1 MSEKMGSEKIY
12 ALLFHLF
19 PARFRAAWQDE
30 ALELFRDR
38 LAHERGLHAR
48 LRLWFDLASDFALSL
63 PRVYLS
69 GTAALAPAPQPGA
82 AGVPTFRPLETPP
95 VRSSAYFFGTI
106 LSALAIVVVSILLK
120 HGGHFPAMQGPAAA
134 EGRGFTADPWATGAG
149 GGGNGSGTAIGKPPS
164 AFVAQSSGL
173 VGPTNIVSIG
183 KPKPNYLF
191 DYAQRQVVLDGII
204 QNLHDHYPNPDVANS
219 AARSLRIQN
228 GLGRFRSATE
238 PAAFAAL
245 VTSRLRE
252 STHDMHLEVV
262 FSERELFA
270 GDAGPSPEEEA
281 QYRSAM
287 LASNCTFQPVRTLPG
302 NIGYL
307 KFNTFPDPGL
317 CASIAAETMDA
328 LNSSSAVI
336 LDLRDNSGGSPQM
349 VMFLAAYFFD
359 RPAFFWNPRE
369 DNQARMW
376 TRSPVSRSRLTSKPL
391 FVLTSSRTW
400 SAAEHF
406 TYNMKMLYRAVI
418 VGETTGGATDVG
430 VFHRVDAHFGI
441 GISETHVRNPYSTP
455 DWAATGVAPDV
466 SVPAGQALETAQRR
480 AARLLANQ

>member
-1 MSEKMGSEKIY
+1 MSEKIY

-38 LAHERGLHAR
+38 SAHERGLRAR
-48 LRLWFDLASDFALSL
+48 LRLWCDLVSDFALSL

-69 GTAALAPAPQPGA
+69 GSGALTTAPQPGA

-95 VRSSAYFFGTI
+95 VRSSAYFFGTV
-106 LSALAIVVVSILLK
+106 LSALAIVVVSVLLK
-120 HGGHFPAMQGPAAA
+120 HGGHIPIIQAPAAA
-134 EGRGFTADPWATGAG
+134 QARGFTADPWATGPGGLG
-149 GGGNGSGTAIGKPPS
+149 GGSAIGAGKAPTAS
-164 AFVAQSSGL
+164 AAQASGL
-173 VGPTNIVSIG
+173 AGRPNVVAIG

-191 DYAQRQVVLDGII
+191 DLAQRQFVLDGII
-204 QNLHDHYPNPDVANS
+204 QNLRDHYPNPDVASS

-228 GLGRFRSATE
+228 SLGRFRSATE

-245 VTSRLRE
+245 VTSRLRG

-262 FSERELFA
+262 FSERELLA
-270 GDAGPSPEEEA
+270 ADAGPSPEEQT

-287 LASNCTFQPVRTLPG
+287 LATNCTFQPVRTLPG

-317 CASIAAETMDA
+317 CASIAAHTMDA

-369 DNQARMW
+369 DNEARMW
-376 TRSPVSRSRLTSKPL
+376 TRSPVPRSRMASTPL
-391 FVLTSSRTW
+391 YILTSSRTW

-406 TYNMKMLYRAVI
+406 TYNMKMLHRAVI

-466 SVPAGQALETAQRR
+466 SVPAGEALETAQQR
-480 AARLLANQ
+480 AAQRLAKQ

>member
-1 MSEKMGSEKIY
+1 MSEKIY

-19 PARFRAAWQDE
+19 PARFRAAWQDK

-38 LAHERGLHAR
+38 MAHERGLRAR

-69 GTAALAPAPQPGA
+69 GTPALAAAPQPEG

-106 LSALAIVVVSILLK
+106 LSALVIAVVSILLR
-120 HGGHFPAMQGPAAA
+120 HGGHFPVLEAPAAA
-134 EGRGFTADPWATGAG
+134 EARGFTADPWANGAG
-149 GGGNGSGTAIGKPPS
+149 GGVGGSAIGADKSPS
-164 AFVAQSSGL
+164 ATVAPSAGL
-173 VGPTNIVSIG
+173 VSTKVVIG

-191 DYAQRQVVLDGII
+191 DLAQRQLVLDGVI
-204 QNLHDHYPNPDVANS
+204 QNLHDHYPNPDVARS

-252 STHDMHLEVV
+252 SSHDMHLEVV
-262 FSERELFA
+262 FSERELLPPSA
-270 GDAGPSPEEEA
+270 GLSPEVEAQHLTEEA

-317 CASIAAETMDA
+317 CASIAAQTMDA

-369 DNQARMW
+369 NDQARMW
-376 TRSPVSRSRLTSKPL
+376 TRSPVSRSRMESTPL
-391 FVLTSSRTW
+391 FILTSSRTW

-406 TYNMKMLYRAVI
+406 TYNMKMLHRAVI

-430 VFHRVDAHFGI
+430 VFHRIDAHFGI
-441 GISETHVRNPYSTP
+441 GISETRVRNPYSTP
-455 DWAATGVAPDV
+455 DWAATGVSPDV
-466 SVPAGQALETAQRR
+466 PVPADQALEAAQQR
-480 AARLLANQ
+480 AAQLAAKR